1 MFAVLWTQH
10 LCSRVP
16 GKASHSSHHVAFRRV
31 MVEDDSPSASGPRSA
46 ASASLKSPVE
56 MPFK

>member
-1 MFAVLWTQH
+1 MLVELQVKNF
-10 LCSRVP
+10 
-16 GKASHSSHHVAFRRV
+16 KAWQETGSIRLEA
-31 MVEDDSPSASGPRSA
+31 DSPSASGPRSA